1 MSKFPFEESF
11 TEPVEMTPEERE
23 ESMKLIIEAL
33 SEQMGME
40 KKESIDESELPD
52 EKVWDNFTRIQQKLF
67 GQIMKTAMKVYD
79 NGIEYESDE
88 KYAYLKYYLQIG
100 LLSGEKNEE
109 LKQIYFKNEDNLHE
123 FAKQYG
129 LEEDEYEVIEW
140 KY

>member
-1 MSKFPFEESF
+1 
-11 TEPVEMTPEERE
+11 
-23 ESMKLIIEAL
+23 
-33 SEQMGME
+33 
-40 KKESIDESELPD
+40 
-52 EKVWDNFTRIQQKLF
+52 
-67 GQIMKTAMKVYD
+67 MKVYD

-129 LEEDEYEVIEW
+129 LQEDEYEVIEW